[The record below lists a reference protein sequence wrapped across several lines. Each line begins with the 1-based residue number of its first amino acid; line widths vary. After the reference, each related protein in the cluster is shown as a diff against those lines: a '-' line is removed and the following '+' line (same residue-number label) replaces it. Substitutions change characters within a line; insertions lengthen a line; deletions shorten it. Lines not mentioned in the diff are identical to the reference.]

1 MADTKKF
8 RQAIKDSDLEVL
20 KAITATRFDVNTR
33 YQHDWTGLHFAAKAK
48 QVGIVRLL
56 IAGIEVNAVSEI
68 WQTPLD
74 VARQHGNDSVLDAL
88 TKAGGKSATDMWV
101 HAAVFAGDAAKVKK
115 HLASG
120 ADVNALVRGELPLC
134 IALERR
140 RWPMAD
146 HLLKAGADVNR
157 AQADKDTALH
167 CAARSGADGKT
178 IKKIIKA
185 GADVNARGRWNWRPL
200 SVAAD
205 AGELEIATLLIAS
218 GAKANSEAAGAALE
232 QGHDDLTR
240 MLIDEGAK
248 VSLCQA
254 VKCGHIP
261 VVRRMIQ
268 QGVDLNASDEDS
280 SRFPLILAIEN
291 DRSEIAEML
300 LAAGADPN
308 AQTSVHHGRDYVYG
322 GDTPLHEAVSSG
334 SAKLVKL
341 LLNYGAD
348 PDIQDAGNETP
359 LETAKR
365 RGRGHLVDVMEKHL
379 ESKITR
385 SAVEKLLTVAAV
397 ASLLSVDEP
406 FVQGL
411 IRQGKL
417 SQLKLDP
424 VTLRIPESSV
434 ARYLPNLRKGA

>member
-8 RQAIKDSDLEVL
+8 RQAIKDGDLEAV
-20 KAITATRFDVNTR
+20 KAITATRFDINTR

-48 QVGIVRLL
+48 HVGIVRLL
-56 IAGIEVNAVSEI
+56 IDAGIDINAVSEI

-74 VARQHGNDSVLDAL
+74 VARQHGNDSIIDAV
-88 TKAGGKSATDMWV
+88 TKAGGRSATDMWV
-101 HAAVFAGDAAKVKK
+101 HAAVFAGDAGKLKK

-140 RWPMAD
+140 RWPMVD
-146 HLLKAGADVNR
+146 HLLKAGADVKR

-167 CAARSGADGKT
+167 SAARSGADEK
-178 IKKIIKA
+178 IIRKIIKA
-185 GADVNARGRWNWRPL
+185 GADLNARGRWNWRPL

-205 AGELEIATLLIAS
+205 AGELEIASILIAHR
-218 GAKANSEAAGAALE
+218 AKPNSDAAAAALE
-232 QGHDDLTR
+232 QGHDDVAR
-240 MLIDEGAK
+240 MLIDAGAK

-268 QGVDLNASDEDS
+268 EGADLDASDDDS

-291 DRSEIAEML
+291 DRPEIVEML
-300 LAAGADPN
+300 LAAGADVN
-308 AQTSVHHGRDYVYG
+308 AQTPVHHGREYVYG
-322 GDTPLHEAVSSG
+322 GDTPLNEAVSCG

-348 PDIQDAGNETP
+348 PDMQGGGNESP
-359 LETAKR
+359 LEMAKR

-397 ASLLSVDEP
+397 ASLLSVDES
-406 FVQGL
+406 FVQDL
-411 IRQGKL
+411 LRQGKL

-434 ARYLPNLRKGA
+434 ARYLASLRR